1 MTIPEWMSNGR
12 QHKFYPTSQHLEVIE
27 HDDQNVLIY
36 MKSNERNHIGIWNR
50 IKEERLGSTDG
61 KRSRIKEGR
70 SSGTYRRWKAI

>member
-12 QHKFYPTSQHLEVIE
+12 QHKFHPTSRQRTNGSEELT
-27 HDDQNVLIY
+27 NVTTY
-36 MKSNERNHIGIWNR
+36 
-50 IKEERLGSTDG
+50 EERLGSTDG